1 MKWHWILIVALMTT
15 LVPGCENGSS
25 GVDVVSEDVEE
36 EPEALLV
43 GDPSADADSPLL
55 SEADG
60 FRPPFPSNTLFFS
73 PPEVEKAVALPGSVV
88 VDELHHANVRV
99 IGFSQIGDSDPRAL
113 LSVGGHLQSVKAG
126 DSVSG
131 VTFVALDAPNV
142 TLQQRTER
150 WTVALF
156 KQPIV
161 NQQFSSS
168 PQKGSVGRQ
177 SPRSPAVRRSSD
189 SDFGSSSGELA
200 ELTDPRGAS
209 RGRSLTGSAT
219 NNLPPVPA
227 SLPEEWLAPIAQLP
241 EELDLPELPELPVGE
256 LSVEPHLPGI
266 DEVTRL
272 PSF

>member
-1 MKWHWILIVALMTT
+1 M
-15 LVPGCENGSS
+15 
-25 GVDVVSEDVEE
+25 
-36 EPEALLV
+36 
-43 GDPSADADSPLL
+43 
-55 SEADG
+55 
-60 FRPPFPSNTLFFS
+60 
-73 PPEVEKAVALPGSVV
+73 
-88 VDELHHANVRV
+88 
-99 IGFSQIGDSDPRAL
+99 
-113 LSVGGHLQSVKAG
+113 
-126 DSVSG
+126 SG
-131 VTFVALDAPNV
+131 VTVVALDAPNV

-189 SDFGSSSGELA
+189 SYFGSSSGELA
-200 ELTDPRGAS
+200 ELTYPRGAS
-209 RGRSLTGSAT
+209 RGLSLTGSAT

-266 DEVTRL
+266 DEVQRL